1 MAVSPEDEFKN
12 TFFFFQFAKEAL
24 RIRSLKKKKK
34 VKMRCKLKSG

>member
-24 RIRSLKKKKK
+24 RIRSLKKKK